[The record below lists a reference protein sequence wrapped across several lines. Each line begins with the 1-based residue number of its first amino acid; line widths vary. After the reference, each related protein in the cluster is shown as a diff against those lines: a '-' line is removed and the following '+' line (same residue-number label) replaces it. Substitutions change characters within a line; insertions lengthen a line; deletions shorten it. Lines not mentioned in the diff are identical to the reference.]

1 MKNTAKFVFFKN
13 CVINDFNNTIFFETN
28 TDRDNYF
35 DTYFESYTSNTAY
48 NYIRDKSEISVSH
61 NFYDM
66 QLCNYGYLVESKNN
80 KRIYFRVIGVDYEN
94 DFTTRVAFAFDFI
107 MTYNSGNQL
116 LNNISNAQIDRRH
129 VKLSS
134 NQVLC
139 KSIMNSGDI
148 INRDTVFSV
157 ATHTHLF
164 KEFTIVFTTSVQ
176 LESHWGNSERPKM
189 PVSKGATYDK
199 ITSPQNIYQ
208 CSEDNFHALMN
219 AMKDYPWIAQ
229 NITSVIK
236 CPTEIFDSSQMIPVH
251 VNDGGSPMVNRFD
264 NGGYS
269 PNYQIDDLKF
279 SKNDILSLF
288 NIPKSE
294 MHNLRA
300 PYFYVEMTNWQG
312 APTPIFFE
320 KLDWSLAD
328 DDKSFLSFNVQT
340 QLGFENKIK
349 IYPINYLANNDNASD
364 GVGRGDYLNT
374 SIEFSGF
381 DTVPVLIDN
390 YKLSMS
396 KSAYTRELSNSRQL
410 TSQVR
415 NVALG
420 TSNNNSIQDRVSDA
434 YSLIQNY
441 GSKNMVKMGM
451 NVVNGLQNEHQYYQ
465 QQQAQFNDMK
475 IQTPSVTS
483 QTNNNTFEIAN
494 NTFGITLKF
503 KAINQT
509 DYQSVAQYY
518 KNFGYAYPLM
528 GKVAKP
534 TTHTIMDYLQV
545 TPLKFY
551 DNRLSS
557 EMINVVSLLLQT
569 GIKFWHVNNTGTSVF
584 NQNLDNNKE
593 I

>member
-1 MKNTAKFVFFKN
+1 
-13 CVINDFNNTIFFETN
+13 
-28 TDRDNYF
+28 
-35 DTYFESYTSNTAY
+35 
-48 NYIRDKSEISVSH
+48 
-61 NFYDM
+61 
-66 QLCNYGYLVESKNN
+66 
-80 KRIYFRVIGVDYEN
+80 
-94 DFTTRVAFAFDFI
+94 
-107 MTYNSGNQL
+107 
-116 LNNISNAQIDRRH
+116 
-129 VKLSS
+129 
-134 NQVLC
+134 
-139 KSIMNSGDI
+139 
-148 INRDTVFSV
+148 
-157 ATHTHLF
+157 
-164 KEFTIVFTTSVQ
+164 
-176 LESHWGNSERPKM
+176 
-189 PVSKGATYDK
+189 
-199 ITSPQNIYQ
+199 
-208 CSEDNFHALMN
+208 
-219 AMKDYPWIAQ
+219 
-229 NITSVIK
+229 
-236 CPTEIFDSSQMIPVH
+236 
-251 VNDGGSPMVNRFD
+251 
-264 NGGYS
+264 
-269 PNYQIDDLKF
+269 
-279 SKNDILSLF
+279 
-288 NIPKSE
+288 
-294 MHNLRA
+294 
-300 PYFYVEMTNWQG
+300 
-312 APTPIFFE
+312 
-320 KLDWSLAD
+320 
-328 DDKSFLSFNVQT
+328 
-340 QLGFENKIK
+340 
-349 IYPINYLANNDNASD
+349 
-364 GVGRGDYLNT
+364 
-374 SIEFSGF
+374 
-381 DTVPVLIDN
+381 
-390 YKLSMS
+390 MS

-465 QQQAQFNDMK
+465 QQEAQFNDMK

-503 KAINQT
+503 KAINPT

-569 GIKFWHVNNTGTSVF
+569 VIKFWHVNNTGTSVF